1 MSPAWELLH
10 LLCLAFFIS
19 CAYRAVT
26 GGVKRRLAVLVMSS
40 LLALPFYLVLTAT
53 PSHLSLPSYPW
64 SAVLPLS
71 IGMMEALRV
80 KPKRRTR

>member
-1 MSPAWELLH
+1 MTPAWELLH

-19 CAYRAVT
+19 CAYRALT
-26 GGVKRRLAVLVMSS
+26 GRGKRRLAVMLMSS

-53 PSHLSLPSYPW
+53 PSNLVLPSYPW

-71 IGMMEALRV
+71 IGVTEALRV
-80 KPKRRTR
+80 KPKRRRT